1 MYRPKSRQ
9 LYWWWTWSE
18 WVQHVQK
25 IINPPLAEMGSKKT
39 PGRKMAEKRYKE
51 DQEK

>member
-1 MYRPKSRQ
+1 MERDRGGGERNGVS
-9 LYWWWTWSE
+9 TFF
-18 WVQHVQK
+18 
-25 IINPPLAEMGSKKT
+25 NPPLAEMGSKKT